1 MNTTNFTAHSRC
13 DETAP
18 PSAAGSGGWRKW
30 AAWTLGAAASV
41 WAAAPL
47 PASAGGGPENVVVVV
62 NRDSWSSKAI
72 ANEFVRLRGI
82 PPSNVVYL
90 DAPPS
95 LERIGVQAFREKIL
109 TPILGAVTKRGL
121 ADQTDYIVYSSDFP
135 WSVSLQEDL
144 KNVEVPKQ
152 ITPVGSITGL
162 TYLYQIVSARNPAYV
177 DLRSNRYF
185 RLPTAIVQSLRLSPE
200 LRKLVEKIPADLQA
214 KRFEEAEESLRRLL
228 EAAPEIPSLHFHL
241 ASALVGR
248 DEPEEALDSLE
259 EAVRLGWSDLSL
271 LNTEPGL
278 APLRDQ
284 PRFKALVEKARTTS
298 VPLEPTR
305 GFTSR
310 IGWGPDGAPTP
321 KQGLHYVLSTM
332 LAVTSGRGNTVDEA
346 IAALRTSAAADGTRP
361 QGSFYFADHGDVRAR
376 TRKPL
381 FEPVAAELKKLKLG
395 AEIVQDVLPRDRAD
409 VLGAML
415 GSADLDWKE
424 SNSRLLPGA
433 IAEHLTSLGGVMS
446 DGAGQTPLS
455 HWMRNGA
462 AGSSGAVTEPYAIPE
477 KFPSPWMHFHYA
489 NGCSLAEAFYQS
501 IHGPYQLLIVGDP
514 LCQPF
519 AVFPKIA
526 VEAER
531 SFDDFRGRLKL
542 EARVAADSVPVEHVE
557 WFLDGVRLGITGP
570 EDPSYLD
577 TAQYADGPHLLVAAA
592 WAKGRIATQ
601 GRAVR
606 TIRIRNHQHSVSSE
620 VVGPTAGKGSARLD
634 QTFEIRVK
642 APGADRILLRHHAET
657 IGGQP
662 GPEATFTLP
671 ASVLGQGKVELVPLA
686 LFTTPDVVKVQGDPI
701 PLSIEPAP
709 LLPAIAAGEVPPLE
723 PGLVLEGT
731 AAGRSEPQSWPLEDV
746 RGRWLHDLGLAPDA
760 PWELTGWVDAGEG
773 VHQLYV
779 DGNLDVELLVD
790 GVSIGR
796 SAPNRWTLHPVP
808 LAAGRHRIQVRGK
821 AGSQPHLD
829 LRFGRV
835 GFKGLSS
842 AEFSRPRDE
851 AKPANAKP
859 AEPKATEAKVPEA
872 AAKESKKEGG
882 GAK

>member
-1 MNTTNFTAHSRC
+1 MKSMNRTAHGRC
-13 DETAP
+13 EETAP
-18 PSAAGSGGWRKW
+18 AAAAGPGSWRRW
-30 AAWTLGAAASV
+30 AAWTLAAAAGV
-41 WAAAPL
+41 WSAAPL
-47 PASAGGGPENVVVVV
+47 STNAGGGPENVVVVV

-109 TPILGAVTKRGL
+109 TPVLGAITKRGL

-162 TYLYQIVSARNPAYV
+162 TYLYQIVAARNPAYV

-185 RLPTAIVQSLRLSPE
+185 RLPTAIAQSLRLSPE
-200 LRKLVEKIPADLQA
+200 LRKLVERIPADIQA

-228 EAAPEIPSLHFHL
+228 EAAPDIPALHFHL
-241 ASALVGR
+241 ANVLVGR
-248 DEPEEALDSLE
+248 KEFDDALDSLE
-259 EAVRLGWSDLSL
+259 EAVRLGWGDVSL

-278 APLRDQ
+278 APLRDE
-284 PRFKALVEKARTTS
+284 PRFKALVQKARTAW

-310 IGWGPDGAPTP
+310 IGWGPDGVPTP

-332 LAVTSGRGNTVDEA
+332 LAVTSGRGNSVEEA
-346 IAALRTSAAADGTRP
+346 IQALRTSAAADGTHP
-361 QGSFYFADHGDVRAR
+361 KGSFYFADHGDVRAR

-381 FEPVAAELKKLKLG
+381 FEPVVEELKKLKLG
-395 AEIVQDVLPRDRAD
+395 AEIVADTLPRGKDD

-415 GSADLDWKE
+415 GSADFDWKE
-424 SNSRLLPGA
+424 SKSRLLPGS

-477 KFPSPWMHFHYA
+477 KFPSPWMHLHYA

-526 VEAER
+526 LEAER
-531 SFDDFRGRLKL
+531 PFDDFRGRLKL
-542 EARVAADSVPVEHVE
+542 EARVAADSVPVDHVE
-557 WFLDGVRLGITGP
+557 WFLDGVRLGISGP

-577 TAQYADGPHLLVAAA
+577 TAQYADGPHTLVAAA

-601 GRAVR
+601 GRAVQ
-606 TIRIRNHQHSVSSE
+606 TIRIRNHKHVVSSE
-620 VVGPTAGKGSARLD
+620 VVGPAEGKGSARLG

-642 APGADRILLRHHAET
+642 AAGADRILLRHHAET

-662 GPEATFTLP
+662 GPEAIFSIP
-671 ASVLGQGKVELVPLA
+671 AAVLGQGKVELVPLA

-709 LLPAIAAGEVPPLE
+709 LLPAAAASAVPALE
-723 PGLVLEGT
+723 PGLVLQGT

-746 RGRWLHDLGLAPDA
+746 RGRWLHELGLAPDA
-760 PWELTGWVDAGEG
+760 PWELTGWVDASEG
-773 VHQLYV
+773 VHQLYA

-790 GVSIGR
+790 GVRIGA

-835 GFKGLSS
+835 GFKGFS
-842 AEFSRPRDE
+842 AADFSRPRDE
-851 AKPANAKP
+851 AKPAETKA
-859 AEPKATEAKVPEA
+859 AEPKVPES
-872 AAKESKKEGG
+872 AAKDAKKEGG